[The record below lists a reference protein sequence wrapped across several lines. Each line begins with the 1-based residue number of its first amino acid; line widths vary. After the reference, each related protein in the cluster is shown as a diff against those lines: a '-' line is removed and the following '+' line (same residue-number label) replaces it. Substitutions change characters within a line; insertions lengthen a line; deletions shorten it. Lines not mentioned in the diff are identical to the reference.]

1 MSIFGER
8 IRRPGPDI
16 GTILSDYVKK
26 DYVDTQDGTIS
37 EALKHFKAQLVSDL
51 SDYVKKD
58 YVDTQDGTISEA
70 LKHFKAQLVSDLSD
84 YAKKDYVDA
93 QDGLRVLKAGDTMS
107 GDLDMG
113 GQLVRGLPRDLRP
126 YKGDEATSWN
136 QVVRT
141 AADAFEAA
149 VDRRKPM
156 ITVWAEQKRSML
168 DNRYEWS
175 FGSDAARGLADGG
188 YPMMAAGRVLRMGL
202 STTAPHNLISSA
214 LVNISVNGM
223 ENPLYGTIKPPG
235 QACGISIFSTPLA
248 LQQGDKI
255 NFRSASSTPEIASAV
270 VSLLIELD
278 L

>member
-8 IRRPGPDI
+8 ISRGPDMAE
-16 GTILSDYVKK
+16 V
-26 DYVDTQDGTIS
+26 
-37 EALKHFKAQLVSDL
+37 
-51 SDYVKKD
+51 
-58 YVDTQDGTISEA
+58 
-70 LKHFKAQLVSDLSD
+70 LSD

-93 QDGLRVLKAGDTMS
+93 QDGLGVLKAGDTMS

-141 AADAFEAA
+141 AGDAFEAA

-175 FGSDAARGLADGG
+175 FGSEAARGLADGG
-188 YPMMAAGRVLRMGL
+188 YPMMVAGRILRMGL
-202 STTAPHNLISSA
+202 STAAPHNLISA
-214 LVNISVNGM
+214 ARVNISVNGM
-223 ENPLYGTIKPPG
+223 ENPLYSVIKPPG

>member
-8 IRRPGPDI
+8 ISRG
-16 GTILSDYVKK
+16 SDMAEV
-26 DYVDTQDGTIS
+26 
-37 EALKHFKAQLVSDL
+37 
-51 SDYVKKD
+51 
-58 YVDTQDGTISEA
+58 
-70 LKHFKAQLVSDLSD
+70 LSD

-93 QDGLRVLKAGDTMS
+93 QDNPRVLKAGDTMS

-113 GQLVRGLPRDLRP
+113 GQLVRGLPRVRP

-136 QVVRT
+136 QVVRM

-156 ITVWAEQKRSML
+156 ITVWAEQKLSML

-202 STTAPHNLISSA
+202 STTAPHNLISAA
-214 LVNISVNGM
+214 LVNISGNGM

>member
-8 IRRPGPDI
+8 ISRGPDMAE
-16 GTILSDYVKK
+16 V
-26 DYVDTQDGTIS
+26 
-37 EALKHFKAQLVSDL
+37 
-51 SDYVKKD
+51 
-58 YVDTQDGTISEA
+58 
-70 LKHFKAQLVSDLSD
+70 LSD

-175 FGSDAARGLADGG
+175 FGSDAAR
-188 YPMMAAGRVLRMGL
+188 VLRMGL
-202 STTAPHNLISSA
+202 STTAPHNLTSTA
-214 LVNISVNGM
+214 LVNIPVNGM

-255 NFRSASSTPEIASAV
+255 NFRSASTTPEIASAV

>member
-8 IRRPGPDI
+8 ISRGPDMAK
-16 GTILSDYVKK
+16 V
-26 DYVDTQDGTIS
+26 
-37 EALKHFKAQLVSDL
+37 
-51 SDYVKKD
+51 
-58 YVDTQDGTISEA
+58 
-70 LKHFKAQLVSDLSD
+70 LSD

-149 VDRRKPM
+149 VDKRKPV
-156 ITVWAEQKRSML
+156 ITVWAEQKRGML

-188 YPMMAAGRVLRMGL
+188 YPMMAAGKVLRMGL
-202 STTAPHNLISSA
+202 STTNPHTGIA
-214 LVNISVNGM
+214 AARVNIAVNGW
-223 ENPLYGTIKPPG
+223 ENPSYSVTKPPG
-235 QACGISIFSTPLA
+235 QDCGISIFSTPLA
-248 LQQGDKI
+248 LQQGD
-255 NFRSASSTPEIASAV
+255 
-270 VSLLIELD
+270 
-278 L
+278 

>member
-1 MSIFGER
+1 
-8 IRRPGPDI
+8 
-16 GTILSDYVKK
+16 
-26 DYVDTQDGTIS
+26 
-37 EALKHFKAQLVSDL
+37 
-51 SDYVKKD
+51 
-58 YVDTQDGTISEA
+58 
-70 LKHFKAQLVSDLSD
+70 
-84 YAKKDYVDA
+84 
-93 QDGLRVLKAGDTMS
+93 MS

-202 STTAPHNLISSA
+202 STTAPHNLISAA

-223 ENPLYGTIKPPG
+223 ETPLYGTIKPPG

-248 LQQGDKI
+248 LQHGDKI

>member
-8 IRRPGPDI
+8 ISRGPDLAEV
-16 GTILSDYVKK
+16 LS
-26 DYVDTQDGTIS
+26 G
-37 EALKHFKAQLVSDL
+37 
-51 SDYVKKD
+51 
-58 YVDTQDGTISEA
+58 
-70 LKHFKAQLVSDLSD
+70 

-93 QDGLRVLKAGDTMS
+93 QDGLRVLKAGDNMS
-107 GDLDMG
+107 GDLDMGGGGGGG

-168 DNRYEWS
+168 DNRYVWS
-175 FGSDAARGLADGG
+175 FVSDAARGLADGG

-202 STTAPHNLISSA
+202 STTAPHNLISAA

>member
-8 IRRPGPDI
+8 ISRGPD
-16 GTILSDYVKK
+16 LAEV
-26 DYVDTQDGTIS
+26 
-37 EALKHFKAQLVSDL
+37 
-51 SDYVKKD
+51 
-58 YVDTQDGTISEA
+58 
-70 LKHFKAQLVSDLSD
+70 LSD

-136 QVVRT
+136 QVGRT

-202 STTAPHNLISSA
+202 STTAPHNLIAAA

-223 ENPLYGTIKPPG
+223 ENPLYGMIKPPG

>member
-8 IRRPGPDI
+8 ISRGPDMAE
-16 GTILSDYVKK
+16 V
-26 DYVDTQDGTIS
+26 
-37 EALKHFKAQLVSDL
+37 
-51 SDYVKKD
+51 
-58 YVDTQDGTISEA
+58 
-70 LKHFKAQLVSDLSD
+70 LSD

-93 QDGLRVLKAGDTMS
+93 QDGLRVLKAGDTMI

-126 YKGDEATSWN
+126 YKGDVATSWN

-175 FGSDAARGLADGG
+175 FGSDAARGLADEG

-202 STTAPHNLISSA
+202 SITAPHNLISAA

>member
-8 IRRPGPDI
+8 ISRGPDMAE
-16 GTILSDYVKK
+16 V
-26 DYVDTQDGTIS
+26 
-37 EALKHFKAQLVSDL
+37 
-51 SDYVKKD
+51 
-58 YVDTQDGTISEA
+58 
-70 LKHFKAQLVSDLSD
+70 LSD

-126 YKGDEATSWN
+126 YKSDEATSWN
-136 QVVRT
+136 QVVTT
-141 AADAFEAA
+141 AGDAFEAAVDAFEAA

-175 FGSDAARGLADGG
+175 FGSEAARGLADGG

-202 STTAPHNLISSA
+202 STTAPHNLISAA

-223 ENPLYGTIKPPG
+223 ENPLYSVIKPPG
-235 QACGISIFSTPLA
+235 PSLRYFYIFNPSGAAARRQNKL
-248 LQQGDKI
+248 
-255 NFRSASSTPEIASAV
+255 
-270 VSLLIELD
+270 
-278 L
+278 

>member
-1 MSIFGER
+1 M
-8 IRRPGPDI
+8 
-16 GTILSDYVKK
+16 
-26 DYVDTQDGTIS
+26 
-37 EALKHFKAQLVSDL
+37 
-51 SDYVKKD
+51 
-58 YVDTQDGTISEA
+58 
-70 LKHFKAQLVSDLSD
+70 
-84 YAKKDYVDA
+84 
-93 QDGLRVLKAGDTMS
+93 
-107 GDLDMG
+107 
-113 GQLVRGLPRDLRP
+113 RGLPRDLRP
-126 YKGDEATSWN
+126 YKGDEAISWN

-175 FGSDAARGLADGG
+175 FGSEAARGLADGG

-202 STTAPHNLISSA
+202 STTAPHNLISA
-214 LVNISVNGM
+214 ARVNISVNGM
-223 ENPLYGTIKPPG
+223 ENPLYSVIKPPG

-270 VSLLIELD
+270 VSLQIELD

>member
-8 IRRPGPDI
+8 ISRGPDLAEV
-16 GTILSDYVKK
+16 LS
-26 DYVDTQDGTIS
+26 G
-37 EALKHFKAQLVSDL
+37 
-51 SDYVKKD
+51 
-58 YVDTQDGTISEA
+58 
-70 LKHFKAQLVSDLSD
+70 

-149 VDRRKPM
+149 VDRHKPM

-175 FGSDAARGLADGG
+175 F
-188 YPMMAAGRVLRMGL
+188 
-202 STTAPHNLISSA
+202 
-214 LVNISVNGM
+214 
-223 ENPLYGTIKPPG
+223 
-235 QACGISIFSTPLA
+235 
-248 LQQGDKI
+248 
-255 NFRSASSTPEIASAV
+255 
-270 VSLLIELD
+270 
-278 L
+278 